1 MVDENPLERRLDA
14 KVKWTFSE
22 VGRYG
27 TYFRHKTNSRS
38 NDSIV
43 DGRCVVIVKVYVAI
57 FCDETAVVVVGRLL
71 VVVGEGNEAVGV
83 LGA

>member
-1 MVDENPLERRLDA
+1 MGENPSERRLDA
-14 KVKWTFSE
+14 EGEWTFLE

-43 DGRCVVIVKVYVAI
+43 DGRCVVIVNVYVAI
-57 FCDETAVVVVGRLL
+57 VCDETAIVVVVGRLL

>member
-1 MVDENPLERRLDA
+1 MGENPSERRLVA
-14 KVKWTFSE
+14 EGEWTFLE

-38 NDSIV
+38 NESIV
-43 DGRCVVIVKVYVAI
+43 DGRCVVIIYVYVAI
-57 FCDETAVVVVGRLL
+57 VCDETAVVVVVGRLL